1 MQIRRLAN
9 YYWKCRYLYIF
20 FILLFFR
27 PSYILAQDRSGSFG
41 ARGGGSGLTGD
52 YDIAVDG
59 DLLLAGI
66 AAAGAIF
73 FYLIYNAITAGKRKK
88 RSVRGSK
95 GKAPRFLFS
104 FFSLCTKYK
113 YFYHC
118 IIIKSQMIRLYY
130 RGLYHNIIIHK
141 CTNFYYKQI
150 TYAPL
155 ICKSRANVQI
165 YEYTYL
171 LFFQLFLFLKKHF
184 EMFHLIKSSRYTKFA
199 SQL

>member
-9 YYWKCRYLYIF
+9 YYRKCRYLYIF

-95 GKAPRFLFS
+95 GKAPRF
-104 FFSLCTKYK
+104 
-113 YFYHC
+113 
-118 IIIKSQMIRLYY
+118 
-130 RGLYHNIIIHK
+130 
-141 CTNFYYKQI
+141 
-150 TYAPL
+150 
-155 ICKSRANVQI
+155 
-165 YEYTYL
+165 
-171 LFFQLFLFLKKHF
+171 
-184 EMFHLIKSSRYTKFA
+184 
-199 SQL
+199 